1 MLLLGSTPTSAHRT
15 ACLYLLAAP
24 LVAPP
29 LQAFAGGG
37 GPVAANL
44 CRACLCAGNAA
55 ALLLLAPASMQG
67 TAAVFWS
74 ASSSSLLSAS
84 SPQAPPQAAYYGPTS
99 LWAPAAH
106 GLAAAALCLGC
117 AQLLLMLPKD
127 HVLRVMACTAA
138 AVMVAALAL
147 AAAFAPAA
155 FARRFFQ
162 AAALPFVLLFME
174 TTRRVAHPPSR
185 SESAGGA

>member
-74 ASSSSLLSAS
+74 ASSSSLSAS